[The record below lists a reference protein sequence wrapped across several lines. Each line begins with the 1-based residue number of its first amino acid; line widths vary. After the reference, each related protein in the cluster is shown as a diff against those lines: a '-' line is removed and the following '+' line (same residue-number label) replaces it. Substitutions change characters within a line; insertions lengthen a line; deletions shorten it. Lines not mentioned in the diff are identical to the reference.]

1 MKQIRLGPSPTSE
14 EITDLQAAKLIPPG
28 VSVYADRADYAA
40 RGGGANPAPDKGAPY
55 KNWAWPNA
63 QWNWQNPG
71 RWFVYLNPANWQT
84 VTEALSDRITFGV
97 LSQPNFYKTN
107 SASIKFLPKFI
118 IVYEPNSYAERL
130 SIPPSPTFPTN
141 PIPVAMLFEDPTG
154 PIDWLTPDGKIDSG
168 RAVNMRSTF
177 PSDWGV
183 QYRDGMTV
191 AFQISDYKA
200 PPPITGEGTTTSSIR
215 LFRRCRP
222 YLNYTD
228 EQQLSIVL
236 ATETGPEAAAVKAAT
251 IRKFYGR

>member
-28 VSVYADRADYAA
+28 VSVYADRADYRA
-40 RGGGANPAPDKGAPY
+40 RGGGDNPAPDKGAPY

-71 RWFVYLNPANWQT
+71 RWFVYVSPANYQT
-84 VTEALSDRITFGV
+84 VDEALADRTTFGI

-107 SASIKFLPKFI
+107 AASIKLLPKFI
-118 IVYEPNSYAERL
+118 IVYEPNSYSERL

-141 PIPVAMLFEDPTG
+141 PVPVAMLFEDPTG

-183 QYRDGMTV
+183 QYRDGITS
-191 AFQISDYKA
+191 AFPISEYQA
-200 PPPITGEGTTTSSIR
+200 PPAPVAGEG
-215 LFRRCRP
+215 P
-222 YLNYTD
+222 YLNFTD

-236 ATETGPEAAAVKAAT
+236 ATETGPESAAVKAAT
-251 IRKFYGR
+251 IRKFYGRNQ